1 MEGDRGF
8 RVLQL
13 LIVVALILMIAAIA
27 IPSLIRSQTAGQ
39 DSSALE
45 HAGGGL

>member
-1 MEGDRGF
+1 MAVDRGF

-27 IPSLIRSQTAGQ
+27 IPSLLRSQTASRN
-39 DSSALE
+39 SSTLE
-45 HAGGGL
+45 HTGAGL